1 MNDCIITYLGIK
13 FLEMKTGRPFLYFF
27 LITISSNYLSG
38 CEGKIGGKS
47 SDPEAIILKYR
58 ELREANNLPEAYTML
73 TDSCRSMIEEE
84 EFISKNEIPD
94 SLLGLHEYTTL
105 SIEALPVPGEVTDF
119 ARYKVNYRFIDKVKS
134 DTTESSWYYTLY
146 FEGEKWNIIWTSSL
160 LDRAYSYLTNQQNE
174 EAILI
179 FRIIIGIN
187 PYNDL
192 ARRGLASALANE
204 NEYQE
209 AIYQVKVA
217 LRIKPDDVES
227 YVDLAELFRMVNQ
240 YDSSINYYQKAMSI
254 RTEPIYHVNLGI
266 CYKLKEQYV
275 EAEEQFRKSLEKDS
289 LLAQAWW
296 MLGELYSLNLKDPA
310 MAIEC
315 YEAALRSRPMEVYY
329 QNNLNYSYARVL
341 GSQLFYDQGQLSP
354 KEKQDML
361 RTARECL
368 MTALETDPYNP
379 EFQELLD
386 QLNEDFKNL

>member
-13 FLEMKTGRPFLYFF
+13 FLEMKTYRPFLYIF
-27 LITISSNYLSG
+27 LITILSNYFSG
-38 CEGKIGGKS
+38 CGGRIDSKVS
-47 SDPEAIILKYR
+47 NPEAIILKYR

-94 SLLGLHEYTTL
+94 SLLDLHEYTTL
-105 SIEALPVPGEVTDF
+105 SIEALPVLGEVTDF

-146 FEGEKWNIIWTSSL
+146 FEGGKWNIIWTSSL
-160 LDRAYSYLTNQQNE
+160 LDRAYSYLMNQQNP

-217 LRIKPDDVES
+217 LRIKPDDAES
-227 YVDLAELFRMVNQ
+227 YVDLAELFRMINQ

-254 RTEPIYHVNLGI
+254 RTEPLFYVNLGI

-289 LLAQAWW
+289 LLTQAWW
-296 MLGELYSLNLKDPA
+296 MLGELYSLNLNDPA

-315 YEAALRSRPMEVYY
+315 YEAALRSRPMEVYF
-329 QNNLNYSYARVL
+329 QNKLNYNYARIL
-341 GSQLFYDQGQLSP
+341 GSQLFYDQGKLSS